1 MLLFCMTGCRR
12 TVAIMVLRRN
22 RFVLLGGRAMRYGSS
37 GMGRYVRLVVVTG
50 GIQAGRSMIV
60 RRSAVFAIGR
70 LM

>member
-1 MLLFCMTGCRR
+1 
-12 TVAIMVLRRN
+12 
-22 RFVLLGGRAMRYGSS
+22 MRYGSS
-37 GMGRYVRLVVVTG
+37 GMGRYVRLVVTD